1 MTIKTRG
8 IVIRA
13 VKYGET
19 SLIVD
24 VLTEAKG
31 LRTYIVSGVRQSK
44 SKIGAALLQVPS
56 LVALEAYEREN
67 ANTQKINRLREIK
80 PAYIFQKIPFDVQRG
95 TVALFMAE
103 VVRRIIREDGV
114 GEEHETMFN
123 FIFEAFHFL
132 DTTEQ
137 SFANLHL
144 GFLVAL
150 SHFLGFYPLQNIEN
164 QQVTEFTEGG
174 INGEVFDMKEGI
186 FRTDTVG
193 HRDFMNEYQTK
204 LFKLLLQTDFFNT
217 HTLHFSR
224 SERQMLVKDLLTFFS
239 FHIEQMGKI
248 NTHLIL
254 QEIF

>member
-8 IVIRA
+8 IIIRA
-13 VKYGET
+13 IKYGET

-67 ANTQKINRLREIK
+67 VNIQKINRLREIK
-80 PAYIFQKIPFDVQRG
+80 PAYIFQKIPFDIQRG
-95 TVALFMAE
+95 AVALFMAE
-103 VVRRIIREDGV
+103 VVRRIVREDGM
-114 GEEHETMFN
+114 GEEHASMFV

-132 DTTEQ
+132 DTTTQ

-150 SHFLGFYPLQNIEN
+150 SHFLGFYPLQSVEN
-164 QQVTEFTEGG
+164 QQVNEEL
-174 INGEVFDMKEGI
+174 INSEVFDMKEGI

-193 HRDFMNEYQTK
+193 HQDFMNEYQTK
-204 LFKLLLQTDFFNT
+204 LFKLLLCSLYTCYHNFN
-217 HTLHFSR
+217 LAC
-224 SERQMLVKDLLTFFS
+224 
-239 FHIEQMGKI
+239 
-248 NTHLIL
+248 
-254 QEIF
+254 

>member
-8 IVIRA
+8 IIIRT

-67 ANTQKINRLREIK
+67 VNIQKINRLREIK
-80 PAYIFQKIPFDVQRG
+80 LAYVFQKIPFDIQRG
-95 TVALFMAE
+95 AIALFMAE
-103 VVRRIIREDGV
+103 VVRRIVREDGM
-114 GEEHETMFN
+114 GEEHASMFV
-123 FIFEAFHFL
+123 FIFEAFRFL
-132 DTTEQ
+132 DTTTQ

-144 GFLVAL
+144 GFLVML
-150 SHFLGFYPLQNIEN
+150 SHFLGFYPLQNAKNPPI
-164 QQVTEFTEGG
+164 TEGV
-174 INGEVFDMKEGI
+174 INDEIFDMKEGI
-186 FRTDTVG
+186 FRNDAIG
-193 HRDFMNEYQTK
+193 HRDFIDAHQSK
-204 LFKLLLQTDFFNT
+204 LFKLLLQTNFFDI

-224 SERQMLVKDLLTFFS
+224 VERQTLLKNLLTFFS
-239 FHIEQMGKI
+239 LHIEQMGKM